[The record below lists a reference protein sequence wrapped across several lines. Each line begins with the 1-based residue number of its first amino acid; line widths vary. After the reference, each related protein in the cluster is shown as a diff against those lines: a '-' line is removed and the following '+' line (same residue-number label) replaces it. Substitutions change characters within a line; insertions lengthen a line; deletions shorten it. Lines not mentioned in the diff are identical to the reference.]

1 MNENIRKGNSV
12 LLFLLMF
19 LRPPRLIGYGATK
32 RSVSNIIC
40 VLVCVQFQ
48 PLYISFRMKIIRYLC
63 KIYNICSSHGD
74 GVLSVVHNGNV
85 TNVKAMIINTFL
97 YQTIYIFSFFLQIFN
112 TCLLLN
118 SMQKNLL
125 LTYFVSHFQSVFLFS
140 GKFCGGIWGGKLSP
154 TRYPR

>member
-1 MNENIRKGNSV
+1 MN
-12 LLFLLMF
+12 
-19 LRPPRLIGYGATK
+19 
-32 RSVSNIIC
+32 
-40 VLVCVQFQ
+40 
-48 PLYISFRMKIIRYLC
+48 
-63 KIYNICSSHGD
+63 NICSSHGD

-125 LTYFVSHFQSVFLFS
+125 LTYFVSHFQSVFCFS
-140 GKFCGGIWGGKLSP
+140 GKFCGGI
-154 TRYPR
+154 